1 MHRYDRSTPSKREHN
16 CVNGAGVTFTVT
28 VDGPIERTPA
38 DKGEIK
44 LAVSAVRIE
53 SAKNRARIVGKVGAI
68 YLDKE
73 EIIKAVGEDWM
84 SLIIDASV
92 EPFVYSSGFLRAK
105 FPKGGDFDGKVRVSI
120 DVEYIDGRTDE
131 IKLTLEQQNVV
142 LNGRGII
149 PIESWMPHEYEDIS
163 VKFVY
168 ENIDELWAEDVE
180 EDEDE

>member
-1 MHRYDRSTPSKREHN
+1 MGH
-16 CVNGAGVTFTVT
+16 GASVTFTVT
-28 VDGPIERTPA
+28 VDGLIRRTPA

-44 LAVSAVRIE
+44 LDVSAVRIE
-53 SAKNRARIVGKVGAI
+53 SAQSRARIVGKVGAI
-68 YLDKE
+68 YLDRE
-73 EIIKAVGEDWM
+73 EILEAVGEDWW
-84 SLIIDASV
+84 SLTIDASV

-105 FPKGGDFDGKVRVSI
+105 FPKDGNFDGRVKVSV

-149 PIESWMPHEYEDIS
+149 PHESWMPHEYGIVS

-168 ENIDELWAEDVE
+168 GHIDELWAEDVE
-180 EDEDE
+180 EDDLVGVP

>member
-1 MHRYDRSTPSKREHN
+1 MG
-16 CVNGAGVTFTVT
+16 NGAGVTFTVT
-28 VDGPIERTPA
+28 VNGPINRTPA

-44 LAVSAVRIE
+44 LPVSAVQIK
-53 SAKNRARIVGKVGAI
+53 SAQDRARIVGKVGAI

-73 EIIKAVGEDWM
+73 EIIEAVGEDWV
-84 SLIIDASV
+84 SLTIDASV
-92 EPFVYSSGFLRAK
+92 EPFVYSSGFLRSK
-105 FPKGGDFDGKVRVSI
+105 FPKGGNFDGKVKVSV

-149 PIESWMPHEYEDIS
+149 PHELWMPREYEDIS

-168 ENIDELWAEDVE
+168 ENIDELWDEE